1 MTKINQKLSK
11 REFSMELVYLWVED
25 YKNIKKQGFNFSPRF
40 RCEYDEEKN
49 ELKIVDK
56 EETGESYPKN
66 FFGDNINITAIVGE
80 NGSGKSSLVKLFEK
94 IFLDK
99 DSKKYI
105 FISLNKKLFIY
116 SNLSIKKI
124 LTKYETEL
132 IFPDNLSL
140 CSYNAEIPYPYENR
154 KDLHFREEFYTINLQ
169 EKYIYKLMSFIIKN
183 GGDDIINFVSN
194 VFKPTEM
201 IITENISYKKSIEDN
216 IKVIMPENF
225 PFKEI
230 ELENDNIKEKL
241 IYQKFTLIDTVIKEI
256 YVDKYDDFL
265 EEESKKIFEE
275 NKELYRKEFRINGSS
290 ASDDEILEELS
301 YQVFETNPLEKYII
315 DTLDKKELYNFFR
328 ENIYSC
334 LYNYFISSF
343 IFRNKKDSELIK
355 KPNVYK
361 YLIFYKIVS
370 NALLDEFLNFIIND
384 YFDSVYTPEIES
396 LDELIKNIFDDM
408 NISKIEQFLKEQK
421 INININYHD
430 YESLNS
436 QKPNIDN
443 KKYFEDYYELF
454 TFEFFDDNGK
464 KFSDLSHGEKIF
476 YGQILNIYFYN
487 LSSSIKDNLILCF
500 DEPEISLHPMWQKE
514 YLNRFINFI
523 KTLDKNIHLVF
534 TSHSPFLLSDLPKQ
548 NVIFLEKDEKTGK
561 CANATEKMKDFNT
574 FGANIHTLL
583 SHGFFMKDGLMGEFA
598 KSKIDIAIKYLN
610 QKTLTQEQLDYCENI
625 ISIIGEPIIKREL
638 QKMLDSKRLSEID
651 LIKKQIAELQQELDK
666 KENKK

>member
-1 MTKINQKLSK
+1 
-11 REFSMELVYLWVED
+11 MELIYLWVKG
-25 YKNIKKQGFNFSPRF
+25 YKNIKEEGFNFSPRF
-40 RCEYDEEKN
+40 RCEYDEVTK
-49 ELKIVDK
+49 ELNIVDK
-56 EETGESYPKN
+56 DETGEFYPKN
-66 FFGDNINITAIVGE
+66 FFSDNINVTAIVGE

-99 DSKKYI
+99 NAEKYI
-105 FISLNKKLFIY
+105 FISCINGKLFIY
-116 SNLSIKKI
+116 TNLIIKKI
-124 LTKYETEL
+124 PTKYEIES

-140 CSYNAEIPYPYENR
+140 CSYNAEMPYPYEDR

-169 EKYIYKLMSFIIKN
+169 EKYIYKLMSSIIKN
-183 GGDDIINFVSN
+183 GENDVINFVSN
-194 VFKPTEM
+194 IFKPSEM

-216 IKVIMPENF
+216 IKSIMPEDF

-241 IYQKFTLIDTVIKEI
+241 IYRKFVLIDTLIDEL
-256 YVDKYDDFL
+256 YENDGRYDDFL
-265 EEESKKIFEE
+265 NDEAEKIFEKD
-275 NKELYRKEFRINGSS
+275 KELYRKNSKVDGRS
-290 ASDDEILEELS
+290 ASDDEILDFFRDE
-301 YQVFETNPLEKYII
+301 VFNENPPEKYIL
-315 DTLDKKELYNFFR
+315 DTLDPKELYNFFR

-334 LYNYFISSF
+334 LYNYFIPSF
-343 IFRNKKDSELIK
+343 IFKNDKDSELLK

-361 YLIFYKIVS
+361 YLIFYKIV
-370 NALLDEFLNFIIND
+370 NNELLDVFLNFIIND

-408 NISKIEQFLKEQK
+408 NINRIEQFLKEQK

-548 NVIFLEKDEKTGK
+548 NAIFLEKDEKTGK
-561 CANATEKMKDFNT
+561 CVNTTEKMKDFNT

-638 QKMLDSKRLSEID
+638 QKMLDSKRLSEIEV
-651 LIKKQIAELQQELDK
+651 IKKQIAELQQELDK

>member
-1 MTKINQKLSK
+1 
-11 REFSMELVYLWVED
+11 
-25 YKNIKKQGFNFSPRF
+25 
-40 RCEYDEEKN
+40 
-49 ELKIVDK
+49 
-56 EETGESYPKN
+56 
-66 FFGDNINITAIVGE
+66 
-80 NGSGKSSLVKLFEK
+80 
-94 IFLDK
+94 
-99 DSKKYI
+99 
-105 FISLNKKLFIY
+105 
-116 SNLSIKKI
+116 
-124 LTKYETEL
+124 
-132 IFPDNLSL
+132 
-140 CSYNAEIPYPYENR
+140 
-154 KDLHFREEFYTINLQ
+154 
-169 EKYIYKLMSFIIKN
+169 
-183 GGDDIINFVSN
+183 
-194 VFKPTEM
+194 
-201 IITENISYKKSIEDN
+201 
-216 IKVIMPENF
+216 
-225 PFKEI
+225 
-230 ELENDNIKEKL
+230 
-241 IYQKFTLIDTVIKEI
+241 
-256 YVDKYDDFL
+256 
-265 EEESKKIFEE
+265 
-275 NKELYRKEFRINGSS
+275 
-290 ASDDEILEELS
+290 
-301 YQVFETNPLEKYII
+301 
-315 DTLDKKELYNFFR
+315 
-328 ENIYSC
+328 
-334 LYNYFISSF
+334 
-343 IFRNKKDSELIK
+343 
-355 KPNVYK
+355 
-361 YLIFYKIVS
+361 
-370 NALLDEFLNFIIND
+370 
-384 YFDSVYTPEIES
+384 
-396 LDELIKNIFDDM
+396 M

-638 QKMLDSKRLSEID
+638 QKMLDSKRLSEIEV
-651 LIKKQIAELQQELDK
+651 IKKQIAELQQELDK

>member
-1 MTKINQKLSK
+1 
-11 REFSMELVYLWVED
+11 MELVYLWVED
-25 YKNIKKQGFNFSPRF
+25 YKNIQKQGFNFSLRF

-638 QKMLDSKRLSEID
+638 QKMLDSKRLSEIEV
-651 LIKKQIAELQQELDK
+651 IKKQIAELQQELDK

>member
-105 FISLNKKLFIY
+105 FISLNEKLFIY

-500 DEPEISLHPMWQKE
+500 YEPEISLHPMWQKE

-638 QKMLDSKRLSEID
+638 QKMLDSKRLSEIEV
-651 LIKKQIAELQQELDK
+651 IKKQIAELQQELDK